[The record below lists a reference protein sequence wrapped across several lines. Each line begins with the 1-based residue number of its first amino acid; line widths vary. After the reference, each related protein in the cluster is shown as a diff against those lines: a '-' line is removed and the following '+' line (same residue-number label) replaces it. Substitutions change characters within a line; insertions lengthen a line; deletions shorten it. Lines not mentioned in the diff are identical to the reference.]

1 MNVKQKTTEFLQSH
15 AARNLGIAVAAFVVL
30 YFLLDLIVMPL
41 YTRQYQ
47 SVEVPTVT
55 NLSFSAAEKIL
66 ANAGLHAVKGA
77 EKYDESFPAG
87 FVLFQNPEAG
97 SAVKKGRRVYL
108 TVGKGER
115 LFPMP
120 RLIGMA
126 ERDAKFVLADYNL
139 VLGEIIYEPD
149 PFYPE
154 GVISAQAIEPGVEVA
169 VGQRVNLVV
178 SSGLEPFDYIVPEL
192 VGKSLNDA
200 LLEVEESGL
209 ALGSIEEQETDKLL
223 PNTVISQSLPA
234 GLQAARGDTLS
245 ILVSK
250 LPRSKGQEQEQ

>member
-1 MNVKQKTTEFLQSH
+1 M
-15 AARNLGIAVAAFVVL
+15 
-30 YFLLDLIVMPL
+30 
-41 YTRQYQ
+41 
-47 SVEVPTVT
+47 
-55 NLSFSAAEKIL
+55 
-66 ANAGLHAVKGA
+66 
-77 EKYDESFPAG
+77 
-87 FVLFQNPEAG
+87 LFQNPEAG

-126 ERDAKFVLADYNL
+126 ERDVKFALADLNL
-139 VLGEIIYEPD
+139 VLGEIVYKTD

-154 GVISAQAIEPGVEVA
+154 GVISGQAIEPGMEVA
-169 VGQRVNLVV
+169 VGQRVDLVV

-209 ALGSIEEQETDKLL
+209 TLGDIQEQETDKVL
-223 PNTVISQSLPA
+223 PNTVISQSLAA
-234 GLQAARGDTLS
+234 GVQAARGDTLS

-250 LPRSKGQEQEQ
+250 LPRSHAQEQEQ